1 MFGLCWAMWR
11 LCWAY
16 VWPVLGHFGASWG
29 YVEACWACVGWF
41 GALMGSKINT
51 NQASVRLGF
60 VLGLCCLCWGSC
72 WAKMA
77 CSFGWS
83 CYSPN
88 EHASL
93 GHVEAMWGP
102 CWQPSSFFGNP
113 NAKKNFQY
121 NMIYYQ
127 KYRFHLYVPLW
138 FFENYI
144 YGGLICSRG
153 RP

>member
-1 MFGLCWAMWR
+1 
-11 LCWAY
+11 
-16 VWPVLGHFGASWG
+16 
-29 YVEACWACVGWF
+29 
-41 GALMGSKINT
+41 MGSKINT

-102 CWQPSSFFGNP
+102 CWQPSFFGKP
-113 NAKKNFQY
+113 ECEEK
-121 NMIYYQ
+121 
-127 KYRFHLYVPLW
+127 L
-138 FFENYI
+138 
-144 YGGLICSRG
+144 
-153 RP
+153 